1 MNGTFEFLDYLIFG
15 LYAITILAIGLWVSR
30 DKDGKQKNAEDY
42 FLASKSLPWWA
53 VGTSLIAANISA
65 EQFIGMSGSGFALGL
80 AIASYEWMAAIT
92 LLVVGKYF
100 LPIFIEKGLYTIP
113 EFIEKRF
120 STNLKTILAIFWIA
134 LFVFVNLTTVLF
146 LGGKALD
153 TIIGVGDGSILLNSI
168 IGLGLFAAAYSLWG
182 GLASVAWT
190 DVIQVVILIFGGL
203 LMTYFALA
211 NVTDSGSFIDGMK
224 YVYEKAPERFSM
236 ILSKG
241 EIIKPNGGDAWWDLP
256 GLAVLIGGIWVANLY
271 YWGFN
276 QYIIQR
282 TLAAKSLAEGQKG
295 IVFAAFLKLIIP
307 VIVVLPGIIAYVMN
321 LDDSGV
327 LTAASVDPG
336 FIGAAGNIA
345 NDNAAPWLIKNFI
358 PVGVKGLILAA
369 LAAAIVS
376 SLASML
382 NSTSTIFTMDIYRS
396 HFNKNAS
403 DAQMVFV
410 GRITAVVALIIAII
424 IAPQLGSLGQV
435 FIFIQEYTGVVSPGI
450 LAVFLMGLFYKK
462 ATNNAAIWGA
472 ILSIPIAMYF
482 KVAPTGWSDASIFV
496 ELPFMHQMG
505 YTCIA
510 TLAVIAL
517 ISYLDG
523 NKDMDDYDNI
533 MNDLSLNP
541 NSIPLLAGEVVHADQ
556 NGKCADMNLIIAS
569 LPDVIPKAHIISS
582 SGCNAHEDNVH
593 FNSEGY
599 RELGKRY
606 AHKMISLLENKEIED

>member
-1 MNGTFEFLDYLIFG
+1 MSGTFELLDYLIFG
-15 LYAITILAIGLWVSR
+15 LYAITILGIGLWVSR
-30 DKDGKQKNAEDY
+30 DKKGKQKNAEDY

-53 VGTSLIAANISA
+53 VGASLIAANISA

-113 EFIEKRF
+113 EFIEKRY

-236 ILSKG
+236 ILSQG

-256 GLAVLIGGIWVANLY
+256 GLAVLIGGMWVANLY

-321 LDDSGV
+321 IDDSGM
-327 LTAASVDPG
+327 LTTASVDPG
-336 FIGAAGNIA
+336 FIGAAGNFA

-382 NSTSTIFTMDIYRS
+382 NSTSTIFTMDIYKS

-403 DAQMVFV
+403 DAKMVSV

-462 ATNNAAIWGA
+462 ATNNGAIWGA

-482 KVAPTGWSDASIFV
+482 KVAPKGWSDASIFV

-510 TLAVIAL
+510 TLAIIAL

-523 NKDMDDYDNI
+523 NQDDPKGINLTKKLFATNNTFNI
-533 MNDLSLNP
+533 GAFSV
-541 NSIPLLAGEVVHADQ
+541 LLITAF
-556 NGKCADMNLIIAS
+556 L
-569 LPDVIPKAHIISS
+569 
-582 SGCNAHEDNVH
+582 
-593 FNSEGY
+593 
-599 RELGKRY
+599 Y
-606 AHKMISLLENKEIED
+606 AMFW